1 VEYIAERR
9 LAVAYTSFF
18 YVLIYLL
25 PVVVMLVAYGR
36 VVVTLAR
43 RRPIG
48 DSPDSRRQSRQR
60 LQVLQRHTPSHLT
73 GVESYTVIYAANSY
87 TYYYRFSIAHSLFHS
102 RLKTF
107 LFCKSFPLQPF
118 FFFFRTDYMIPQT
131 FTVTSEHIRFYFL
144 IFLFYTFSC
153 CFRAV
158 D

>member
-1 VEYIAERR
+1 MTHVTCRLTAKNRDQLRNPALGNRVWASFTFTLVVRVRLPTVDSGCQVCVEYIAERR
-9 LAVAYTSFF
+9 LAVAYTSLF

-60 LQVLQRHTPSHLT
+60 LQVLQLHTPSHLT

-87 TYYYRFSIAHSLFHS
+87 TYYYRFS
-102 RLKTF
+102 
-107 LFCKSFPLQPF
+107 
-118 FFFFRTDYMIPQT
+118 
-131 FTVTSEHIRFYFL
+131 
-144 IFLFYTFSC
+144 
-153 CFRAV
+153 
-158 D
+158 